1 MHTPTSITAWW
12 GVPECTRCVKDSRL
26 QEESDVHSQA
36 SVTSI
41 TRTPWIVDTLSSFDA
56 FGRQCD
62 SGKHLWKNENRSH
75 CRRMETFPIVFSVES
90 EWNVAGGRVS
100 FMEWSSIYQTG
111 KNVLSMR
118 SKASTRLHGIRFIYR
133 RTFSKEESINDGLR
147 RYIYNIRA
155 PRYLLLPLFKY
166 FLWYSISFT
175 TRGPF
180 NYSRCGITPTVIFV
194 HANASR
200 CISFSPSSFYP
211 PPLSPGHISG

>member
-90 EWNVAGGRVS
+90 EWNVAGGR
-100 FMEWSSIYQTG
+100 E
-111 KNVLSMR
+111 VLWNDR
-118 SKASTRLHGIRFIYR
+118 PYIRQG
-133 RTFSKEESINDGLR
+133 RTF
-147 RYIYNIRA
+147 Y
-155 PRYLLLPLFKY
+155 
-166 FLWYSISFT
+166 
-175 TRGPF
+175 
-180 NYSRCGITPTVIFV
+180 RCGAKRARDFTEFVLFIVVRFPKKKVSMMAYEGIFIIFAPLVI
-194 HANASR
+194 S
-200 CISFSPSSFYP
+200 SSPSSNIFFGTRF
-211 PPLSPGHISG
+211 LSRHAGHLIILAAG